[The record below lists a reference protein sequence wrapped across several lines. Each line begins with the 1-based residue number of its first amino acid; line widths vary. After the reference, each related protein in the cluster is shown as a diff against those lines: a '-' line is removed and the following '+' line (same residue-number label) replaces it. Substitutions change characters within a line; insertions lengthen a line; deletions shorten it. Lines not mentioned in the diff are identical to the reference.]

1 MGKHIQVTD
10 EAYDL
15 LIRHRREGFSIK
27 RLASEPIVEKY
38 KTYFAGNKN
47 SLTATDSSKEQ
58 KDGTNRNFRME

>member
-38 KTYFAGNKN
+38 KASPVAYGNRLAAGNGKGQ
-47 SLTATDSSKEQ
+47 L
-58 KDGTNRNFRME
+58 

>member
-15 LIRHRREGFSIK
+15 LIRHRREGVSIK

-47 SLTATDSSKEQ
+47 SLTAGNGKEQ
-58 KDGTNRNFRME
+58 L